1 MYGAPGHGTI
11 GFSTGLGG
19 VGVRVRIAV
28 VLGLVFALAGCLS
41 AGPKALEAARSNYN
55 EVLRDTADEQLL
67 ANLVRLRYRDR
78 PFFLEV
84 SAVTTQFRFAPSAG
98 VGLAAKGF
106 RIDDDFSLSV
116 DGGISETPTIS
127 YAPLQG
133 EDFARRLLTPLSL
146 EALVLLNHSGWS
158 AERLFRLTVQRAN
171 GLRNAVTASG
181 PTPERAPDYAEFAEF
196 ARALR
201 ALQLADGLLLG
212 RHGTGDGALTLAV
225 TAQGRRS
232 PAYETMREGL
242 GLQGTRSAFP
252 LRAGAQ
258 AGDGSEIVLQT
269 RSLNGVLY
277 FLANAVEVPSAHL
290 REGRVVRTLD
300 DAGQP
305 FSWNRVLDG
314 LMQVQVADKRPKD
327 AAVAVPYRG
336 YWFYIDDRDGNSK
349 ATFSLLTQLFALQ
362 AGQRGDAA
370 APVLTIPAGS

>member
-1 MYGAPGHGTI
+1 M
-11 GFSTGLGG
+11 
-19 VGVRVRIAV
+19 RVRIAV

-242 GLQGTRSAFP
+242 GLQGPRSAFP